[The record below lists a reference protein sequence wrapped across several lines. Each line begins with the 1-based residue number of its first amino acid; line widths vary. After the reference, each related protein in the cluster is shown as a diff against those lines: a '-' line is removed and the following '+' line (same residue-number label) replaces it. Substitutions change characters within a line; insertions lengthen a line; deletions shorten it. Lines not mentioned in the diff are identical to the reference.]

1 MGRGVDE
8 QCLLLDG
15 LRCVWIGVPDLPV
28 AAQIFEDALGFR
40 RTAEGTTLP
49 AMAGPGVLPS
59 PWIHWTAPGERSGAI
74 CVFADRARPPREG
87 LPRGWDCVEAV
98 VADVDASADA
108 LASVPGVVAVHAPFT
123 TDLSDEGSNVHRSA
137 VWRMPWGTHLILTA
151 GMTVPAEREF
161 PTAPGRVGRVFEVHL
176 RTDDFPAARRFYA
189 DVLGMPSLIDV
200 LHTFGPMHE
209 AWSLPQGH
217 LVQMSFLKT
226 GGPGTGRGA
235 VELQGHPR
243 SALQPRDGSGAGL
256 PGGTAMLT
264 CTTSRLDAAHAAVTA
279 AQFPATTPRRIEHG
293 PMAGHRAVLVRGTEG
308 ELLQLVEE

>member
-8 QCLLLDG
+8 RCLFLDE

-28 AAQIFEDALGFR
+28 AVRIFEDALGFQ

-49 AMAGPGVLPS
+49 AMAGQAARPS

-108 LASVPGVVAVHAPFT
+108 LAAVPGVVVVHAPFT

-151 GMTVPAEREF
+151 GMTAPAEREF

-176 RTDDFPAARRFYA
+176 RTDDFPATRRLYA

-200 LHTFGPMHE
+200 QHTSGPMHE

-217 LVQMSFLKT
+217 LVRMTFLKT

-243 SALQPRDGSGAGL
+243 RALQPANGSTDL

-279 AQFPATTPRRIEHG
+279 ARFPVTAPRRVEDG
-293 PMAGHRAVLVRGTEG
+293 PMAGHRAVVVLGAER
-308 ELLQLVEE
+308 ELLQLVEQ